1 MRPIVKQLV
10 SVVLIASIAAPVG
23 IGIGYYGARAYK
35 KAAAKPCKPCQ
46 AAQTITTE
54 KKP

>member
-10 SVVLIASIAAPVG
+10 SVVLISSVAAPV
-23 IGIGYYGARAYK
+23 GIGYYGARAYK
-35 KAAAKPCKPCQ
+35 KATAKPCKPCQ
-46 AAQTITTE
+46 AAQITTE